1 VARLARV
8 KDRDWHAWHLD
19 YDRPD
24 SELSRRL
31 AHVQDRIRIALND
44 APPGPL
50 RLVSVVA
57 GQGRDVI
64 PVLASHPRGRDVTG
78 LLVELDPRNTAAAR
92 YAADAAG
99 ITGLEVVTGDAADLD
114 HYRPYAPAD
123 VVVMCGLF
131 GNISHEDIR
140 RMVGLAVPLTK
151 RGGTVIWTRGKHGLD
166 MVPTISGWFADEGFE
181 ELFVSDSANSF
192 RVSAH
197 RSLVDPTPLP
207 NGVSAFVFVGH

>member
-1 VARLARV
+1 M
-8 KDRDWHAWHLD
+8 DWHAWHLD
-19 YDRPD
+19 YDRPG
-24 SELSRRL
+24 STLSRRL
-31 AHVQDRIRIALND
+31 LHVQDRIRVALDD

-50 RLVSVVA
+50 RLVSLVA

-78 LLVELDPRNTAAAR
+78 VLVEIDPRNTAVAR
-92 YAADAAG
+92 SSRNAADL
-99 ITGLEVVTGDAADLD
+99 TGLEVVTGDAADLE

-131 GNISHEDIR
+131 GNISNEDIR

-151 RGGTVIWTRGKHGLD
+151 RGGTVIWTRGKIGVD

-181 ELFVSDSANSF
+181 RLFVSDPTNDF

-197 RSLVDPTPLP
+197 RSHVDPTPLP
-207 NGVSAFVFVGH
+207 DGVSAFVFVGH